1 MGAAPT
7 AHSGEENMASDWMR
21 EGVRNDTPFKPPEP
35 GKLGT
40 VLSIAAAIA
49 VLVAFYVGYGWWDA
63 RRAAASRSDSTQPFS
78 VQLPTAARSVAAP
91 GSAPAPPTQ
100 RIHAAPASPP
110 QVASEGMH
118 KCVVQ
123 GRVLYTDEPCPP
135 GAEASTVAQAPV
147 PSRPSTITL
156 YLCKATDGGLFWTRQ
171 HCHQRRA
178 WVERTVTVPAD
189 RSFDEQVAWARARRT
204 ELTAPAP
211 SPPAP
216 VFQEQRDTSAA
227 WNKASRC
234 KYLNERVTVLDAEAR
249 QPLSALRQDRIR
261 VEKKEARDEQ
271 FRLHC

>member
-1 MGAAPT
+1 MG
-7 AHSGEENMASDWMR
+7 SDWMR
-21 EGVRNDTPFKPPEP
+21 EGVQNDAPFKPPEP

-63 RRAAASRSDSTQPFS
+63 RRAAASRPDSTQPFS

-135 GAEASTVAQAPV
+135 GAEASTVAQAPA

-189 RSFDEQVAWARARRT
+189 RSFDEQVAWARERRAALAAPRPLPPVAMT
-204 ELTAPAP
+204 ERHEVAQDRTL
-211 SPPAP
+211 
-216 VFQEQRDTSAA
+216 QC
-227 WNKASRC
+227 KA
-234 KYLNERVTVLDAEAR
+234 LNERVTRLDAYAR
-249 QPLSALRQDRIR
+249 QPLSAGQQDWARSER
-261 VEKKEARDEQ
+261 KKARDEQ

>member
-1 MGAAPT
+1 M
-7 AHSGEENMASDWMR
+7 SSDWMR
-21 EGVRNDTPFKPPEP
+21 EGVQSDAPFRPPEP

-40 VLSIAAAIA
+40 VLSVAAAIA

-63 RRAAASRSDSTQPFS
+63 RRVVASRSDGAQPFS
-78 VQLPTAARSVAAP
+78 VQLPTAARTVAAP

-100 RIHAAPASPP
+100 RTSVAPVVPSRMASP
-110 QVASEGMH
+110 GMH

-123 GRVLYTDEPCPP
+123 GQVLYTDDHCPP
-135 GAEASTVAQAPV
+135 GAEASTVAHASA

-171 HCHQRRA
+171 HCHQRSA
-178 WVERTVTVPAD
+178 LVDRTVTVPAD
-189 RSFDEQVAWARARRT
+189 RSFDEQVAWARARRA
-204 ELTAPAP
+204 ELAVPVT
-211 SPPAP
+211 SNPAP
-216 VFQEQRDTSAA
+216 VFQEQRDTRAA

-234 KYLNERVTVLDAEAR
+234 KYLNERVAVLDSEAR

-271 FRLHC
+271 FRLRC